1 MQGPALKI
9 NSNQRYASTAV
20 TEALIREIAT
30 RVNVPLQVSVL
41 KSKDSLYPCTYIGNT
56 TRADST
62 DLWYTPVFSVQV
74 LSRPDSYLISKLK
87 EDRPHATNAAW
98 CFHH

>member
-30 RVNVPLQVSVL
+30 RVNVPLQVSAFE
-41 KSKDSLYPCTYIGNT
+41 K
-56 TRADST
+56 
-62 DLWYTPVFSVQV
+62 
-74 LSRPDSYLISKLK
+74 
-87 EDRPHATNAAW
+87 
-98 CFHH
+98 

>member
-30 RVNVPLQVSVL
+30 RVNVPLQVSIL
-41 KSKDSLYPCTYIGNT
+41 KSKDSLYPCTFIGNT
-56 TRADST
+56 TQ
-62 DLWYTPVFSVQV
+62 TPSLACISGTPWCFLSQV
-74 LSRPDSYLISKLK
+74 LSRPDPLNFQ
-87 EDRPHATNAAW
+87 A
-98 CFHH
+98 